1 MNNTDLENLVYLL
14 KNAKKELEKAEQT
27 IKAFTSQQKSDISDI
42 IEKYLNNAE
51 SIIKWI
57 ENAL

>member
-1 MNNTDLENLVYLL
+1 MNKTDLQNLIDLL
-14 KNAKKELEKAEQT
+14 GSAKKELEKAEQT
-27 IKAFTSQQKSDISDI
+27 IKAFASQQNSDISDI